1 MALRATTSEES
12 EGLDITEHGEE
23 AYAFGGSMSPAA
35 AAETDGTQP
44 VLAPVRAEI

>member
-1 MALRATTSEES
+1 MSLRATAAEES

-35 AAETDGTQP
+35 DVDAGSQP
-44 VLAPVRAEI
+44 ALAPARAEI